1 MENQSIINDIINF
14 LNDRFNDNIPNIIFF
29 IIGMFIGIV
38 IFIIVILIISL
49 IYKLKNKY
57 YKKKIKPLKIDLNY
71 KNIIKDNK
79 LIYINK
85 YKNLQIK
92 EKLTGIGNI
101 MLNMMEDISSLYYPN
116 SKDPIFELSIDQLV
130 DFLSY
135 FSIRLEDFIDNLLDN
150 RLHFVNVITKYSIKD
165 KKLSFVIELIN
176 KNNKENATKKISK
189 LKTKF
194 NNFTKNVAFKYGNAI
209 IDKEFISIIDSI
221 GEDINNLYSK
231 NQLNFNTKNKRKL
244 KLERKGDNHD

>member
-1 MENQSIINDIINF
+1 MSQ
-14 LNDRFNDNIPNIIFF
+14 
-29 IIGMFIGIV
+29 
-38 IFIIVILIISL
+38 
-49 IYKLKNKY
+49 
-57 YKKKIKPLKIDLNY
+57 
-71 KNIIKDNK
+71 
-79 LIYINK
+79 
-85 YKNLQIK
+85 
-92 EKLTGIGNI
+92 
-101 MLNMMEDISSLYYPN
+101 
-116 SKDPIFELSIDQLV
+116 
-130 DFLSY
+130 
-135 FSIRLEDFIDNLLDN
+135 
-150 RLHFVNVITKYSIKD
+150 YSIKD

-194 NNFTKNVAFKYGNAI
+194 NNFTINVAFKYGNAI

>member
-1 MENQSIINDIINF
+1 
-14 LNDRFNDNIPNIIFF
+14 
-29 IIGMFIGIV
+29 MFIGIV

-101 MLNMMEDISSLYYPN
+101 MLNMMEDISMDLELVDLKSC
-116 SKDPIFELSIDQLV
+116 LSICLV
-130 DFLSY
+130 L
-135 FSIRLEDFIDNLLDN
+135 I
-150 RLHFVNVITKYSIKD
+150 KYSMHPMIVRA
-165 KKLSFVIELIN
+165 FLI
-176 KNNKENATKKISK
+176 TI
-189 LKTKF
+189 
-194 NNFTKNVAFKYGNAI
+194 
-209 IDKEFISIIDSI
+209 
-221 GEDINNLYSK
+221 
-231 NQLNFNTKNKRKL
+231 
-244 KLERKGDNHD
+244 